1 MANIHFIDST
11 GEMPL
16 VLEEMCLCMGEQF
29 VYAISQS
36 DLYEH
41 ARIVLVKR
49 GDALTVTNL
58 EATAIDILEK
68 GKIISGATMINKTT
82 PYMIRCYFDD
92 FEPKKNIILMKPPAE

>member
-16 VLEEMCLCMGEQF
+16 VLEEMCLCIGEQF
-29 VYAISQS
+29 VYAISQIN
-36 DLYEH
+36 LYEH
-41 ARIVLVKR
+41 ARNVLMER
-49 GDALTVTNL
+49 GNDLTVTNL

-68 GKIISGATMINKTT
+68 CKIVDGATIINKAT

-92 FEPKKNIILMKPPAE
+92 FEPKKNIILMKPTE